1 MAIAIETV
9 QAIDEKFAV
18 MSTRYPYLISEDGI
32 DTWSK
37 EEITELFARATAQDS
52 FEAAILYHSLNQNI
66 NSCAEIFLNGQIDT
80 EFLINEGPHL
90 NLAERASNGLKAAL
104 FETSYYGAITQR
116 IRDSETYKD
125 HNHSHEGRVE
135 RHIEAGVLLSPE
147 LPITDR
153 RVYYALM
160 LFPDNHDAIQLDAF
174 EINENVMSGEQKIN
188 VKQGHGEAGALRMRA
203 LTKLYA
209 DENLMP
215 YEQANIITG
224 ISAIQIAYH
233 ERADKIHEVFQGTV
247 DAQDFNAEKARLI
260 ELFATDKKTFY
271 ENLAQSELLKA
282 YKTNRLDPYTLSS
295 QDIALIAIASRIVPE
310 LTEEELAKG
319 KSKQREFLTDETPF
333 GLHPE
338 FEREFGSE
346 LMEQLHDNNR
356 FFDFSGMS
364 DEQIASFKTSVE
376 IATNQAIMADTH
388 DWVMPADLA
397 NARTFSGSKSLLRPF
412 IKGSTKSIVWS
423 IQNEGVHGQID
434 SDVRRKLF
442 EFDNMD
448 IQLENS
454 PLRESKYIQRLIY
467 SCQIAAI
474 NSFTDAGNVIMTG
487 DESLIRAYYARIIG
501 EERKN
506 LENKLTK
513 KGQSLDHPLLQS
525 LDEEVDSIIASLNS
539 TGKIRPYSKKEKRTF
554 NKTCKAIKNGILK
567 RHKSK
572 EIVAVAFQ
580 LPYGSYFSTSP
591 DIKKIKTIKQHQFQQ
606 TA

>member
-1 MAIAIETV
+1 M
-9 QAIDEKFAV
+9 
-18 MSTRYPYLISEDGI
+18 
-32 DTWSK
+32 
-37 EEITELFARATAQDS
+37 
-52 FEAAILYHSLNQNI
+52 
-66 NSCAEIFLNGQIDT
+66 
-80 EFLINEGPHL
+80 
-90 NLAERASNGLKAAL
+90 
-104 FETSYYGAITQR
+104 
-116 IRDSETYKD
+116 
-125 HNHSHEGRVE
+125 
-135 RHIEAGVLLSPE
+135 
-147 LPITDR
+147 
-153 RVYYALM
+153 
-160 LFPDNHDAIQLDAF
+160 
-174 EINENVMSGEQKIN
+174 
-188 VKQGHGEAGALRMRA
+188 
-203 LTKLYA
+203 
-209 DENLMP
+209 
-215 YEQANIITG
+215 
-224 ISAIQIAYH
+224 
-233 ERADKIHEVFQGTV
+233 
-247 DAQDFNAEKARLI
+247 
-260 ELFATDKKTFY
+260 
-271 ENLAQSELLKA
+271 
-282 YKTNRLDPYTLSS
+282 
-295 QDIALIAIASRIVPE
+295 VPK
-310 LTEEELAKG
+310 LTEEEIAEG
-319 KSKQREFLTDETPF
+319 KTKQREFLSDATPF
-333 GLHPE
+333 GLHPD

-346 LMEQLHDNNR
+346 LLEQLHDNNR